1 MKRINFFSTKIVAT
15 LSGIFLILVCYFIF
29 SYVSYR
35 DKTVPVLLYHGVGR
49 EEQEKW
55 GDLNLLITP
64 ETFEEQIKYL
74 HEHGY
79 KIVSVEEV
87 SKRLRMNEDVKNYIA
102 ITFDDGYLNNYT
114 YAFPIL
120 KKYAA
125 TATFYIIPDAIGSH
139 SYMGG
144 SAQYMDDA
152 QIKEMLKAGMRIGS
166 HTMSH
171 CDLTSIQEEDYQR
184 ELAESKRLLEQ
195 RFKTHVESIAYPC
208 GLYNEK
214 IVNLVKEYGYK
225 EGVTTNLGVN
235 TRKTYDKNPMVIYR
249 IGIFNEIDGI
259 KCFLRTIEYGR
270 LVGFLLNFGIKFWF
284 FTEKCG
290 MKIF

>member
-1 MKRINFFSTKIVAT
+1 MKRINFFSTKIVIA
-15 LSGIFLILVCYFIF
+15 LCGIFLILVCCLIF
-29 SYVSYR
+29 SYISYR
-35 DKTVPVLLYHGVGR
+35 DKTVPVLIYHGVGR
-49 EEQEKW
+49 EDAKNW
-55 GDLNLLITP
+55 GDLNLLIVP

-74 HEHGY
+74 YEHGY

-87 SKRLRMNEDVKNYIA
+87 SKRLRMNEDVKKYIA

-114 YAFPIL
+114 HAFPIL
-120 KKYAA
+120 KKYNA

-139 SYMGG
+139 SYNGG
-144 SAQYMDDA
+144 TAKYMNDT

-171 CDLTSIQEEDYQR
+171 YDLTSIREEDYQK

-195 RFKTHVESIAYPC
+195 RFKTHIESIAYPC

-235 TRKTYDKNPMVIYR
+235 TKKTYDKNPMEMYR
-249 IGIFNEIDGI
+249 IGIFNGINGI
-259 KCFLRTIEYGR
+259 KGFIRTIEYGR
-270 LVGFLLNFGIKFWF
+270 FVGFLLNLGIKF
-284 FTEKCG
+284 
-290 MKIF
+290 

>member
-1 MKRINFFSTKIVAT
+1 M
-15 LSGIFLILVCYFIF
+15 
-29 SYVSYR
+29 
-35 DKTVPVLLYHGVGR
+35 LLYHGVGR
-49 EEQEKW
+49 EDTKNW

-87 SKRLRMNEDVKNYIA
+87 SKRLRMNENVKKYIA
-102 ITFDDGYLNNYT
+102 ITFDDGYLNNYIH
-114 YAFPIL
+114 AFPIL

-125 TATFYIIPDAIGSH
+125 TATLYIIPDAIASH
-139 SYMGG
+139 GYMGG
-144 SAQYMDDA
+144 TAKHMNDS
-152 QIKEMLKAGMRIGS
+152 QIKEMVKAGMRIGS

-171 CDLTSIQEEDYQR
+171 CDLTSIREEDYQR

-195 RFKTHVESIAYPC
+195 RFKTHIESIAYPC

-235 TRKTYDKNPMVIYR
+235 TKKTYDKNPMEMYR
-249 IGIFNEIDGI
+249 IGIFNETNGI
-259 KCFLRTIEYGR
+259 KGFLRTIEHGR
-270 LVGFLLNFGIKFWF
+270 LIGF
-284 FTEKCG
+284 FTNLWYE
-290 MKIF
+290 IENFLR

>member
-1 MKRINFFSTKIVAT
+1 MKRINFFSTKIVVA
-15 LSGIFLILVCYFIF
+15 LCGIFLILVCCLIF

-35 DKTVPVLLYHGVGR
+35 AKAVPVLMYHGVGR
-49 EEQEKW
+49 EEQKKW
-55 GDLNLLITP
+55 GDLTLLIAP

-79 KIVSVEEV
+79 KIVSVEEA
-87 SKRLRMNEDVKNYIA
+87 SKRLRMNENVKKYIA

-125 TATFYIIPDAIGSH
+125 TATFYIIPDAIASH
-139 SYMGG
+139 GYTGG
-144 SAQYMDDA
+144 TAKHMNDS
-152 QIKEMLKAGMRIGS
+152 QIKEMVKAGMRIGS

-171 CDLTSIQEEDYQR
+171 CDLTSIREEDYQR

-195 RFKTHVESIAYPC
+195 RFKTHIESIAYPY

-225 EGVTTNLGVN
+225 EGVTANLGVN
-235 TRKTYDKNPMVIYR
+235 TKKTYDKNPMIMYR

-259 KCFLRTIEYGR
+259 KGFLRTIEYGR
-270 LVGFLLNFGIKFWF
+270 LVGFFTNLWYQIRNF
-284 FTEKCG
+284 
-290 MKIF
+290 